1 MDPKTFCIVPWA
13 HTRIWPNGNLSP
25 CCKIDLKFPTKNIS
39 TIDSFD
45 QWWNGDDLRNL
56 RQDLNSGIKNTNCQA
71 CWNDEQAGRPSLR
84 QEYNQQFAKHTDLKS
99 IQNHRDGYNHGLP
112 IALDLNLSNICNFKC
127 VMCTPYSSS
136 RIASEQRQHQD
147 KFKVLSFIN
156 NDIESYDVNW
166 PEQDLF
172 QNLMTEI
179 APNIRSMEL
188 KGGEP
193 LLVKNIIDIIKSIP
207 NKKESV
213 IALTTN
219 GSVEIDDEFLA
230 ELAKFKT
237 IWFFVSVDGI
247 GELGEYIRYGSC
259 WSQVDTTIK
268 RVSQLKNCIFR
279 LSVVLQF
286 SSPAT
291 FPGIFEY
298 AKINDYDVELVPC
311 RSPRHT
317 TIDCVLPEKMKIFQ
331 NWASQQVLENPNISY
346 IKSLSG
352 LLSQYS
358 FNPELN
364 NRCQQYISTIN
375 SIRKNHCQPVQDL
388 IRQ

>member
-1 MDPKTFCIVPWA
+1 MDPKTFCIIPWA
-13 HTRIWPNGNLSP
+13 HARIWPNGDFSP
-25 CCKIDLKFPTKNIS
+25 CCKIDLKFPKKNIS
-39 TIDSFD
+39 KIESFD
-45 QWWNGDDLRNL
+45 QWWNGDDLRGL
-56 RQDLNSGIKNTNCQA
+56 RKDLNSGVKNPHCDA
-71 CWNDEQAGRPSLR
+71 CWKDEHAGRPSLR
-84 QEYNQQFAKHTDLKS
+84 QEYNQQFSKHTNLQS
-99 IQNHRDGYNHGLP
+99 IRNHSDGYNHSLP

-127 VMCTPYSSS
+127 VMCTPHSSS
-136 RIASEQRQHQD
+136 RIAAEQKQHRD
-147 KFKVLSFIN
+147 KFKILSLTN
-156 NDIESYDVNW
+156 NDLESYDVDW
-166 PEQDLF
+166 PEQELF
-172 QNLMTEI
+172 QNLMAEI
-179 APNIRSMEL
+179 SPGIRSMEL

-193 LLVKNIIDIIKSIP
+193 LLVKNIIEIIKSIP

-219 GSVEIDDEFLA
+219 GSVPIDDDFLR
-230 ELAKFKT
+230 ELEKFKT

-259 WSQVDTTIK
+259 WEQVDATIK

-291 FPGIFEY
+291 FPEIFEY
-298 AKINDYDVELVPC
+298 AKQNNYDLELIPC
-311 RSPRHT
+311 RSPRHV

-331 NWASQQVLENPNISY
+331 DWAAQKVLENPNIGV

-352 LLSQYS
+352 LLDQYK

-364 NRCQQYISTIN
+364 DRCQQYISTIN
-375 SIRKNHCQPVQDL
+375 SIRNNHCQSVQDL
-388 IRQ
+388 IGL